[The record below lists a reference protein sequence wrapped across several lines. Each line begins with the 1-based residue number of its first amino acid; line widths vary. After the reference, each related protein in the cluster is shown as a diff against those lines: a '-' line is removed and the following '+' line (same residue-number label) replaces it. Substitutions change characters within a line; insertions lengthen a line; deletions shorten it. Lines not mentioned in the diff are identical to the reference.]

1 MIALIVAGV
10 VVLAALAF
18 AYATQRRARAEV
30 AAMDRRRMQEYDRYR
45 TSIELADSQI
55 GRLLDRLDREREAA
69 RSEQRELINRI
80 THPQALPVSTA
91 KVPQRHHEP
100 VRRMQP
106 GTMAAIQV
114 SAPRNG
120 ASDDLGSDVP

>member
-55 GRLLDRLDREREAA
+55 GRLLDRLDRERE
-69 RSEQRELINRI
+69 LINRI